1 MVNAMRYIRL
11 GVCICILL
19 FVHNQILM
27 ADEAVNT
34 DSITTEYI
42 RSIYIEKPKCA
53 LKLLDVAENKNSM
66 PLRVIDELRSLSYR
80 NLFMNKLAYV
90 YARKSYVLDSVYQ
103 KDPEHLLKMTV
114 YLAELSFLMS
124 KYNESM
130 NYALDGI
137 AQSKRLEDR
146 VSEARLLYCIGENN
160 RMLSFKDKAYDYFD
174 SAIDLLKGR
183 KGVKEIGMLSSFYG
197 GKMSYL
203 MTDSLYEDASVM
215 ALEREKQIKKLET
228 LPDVPKGLVDMQYG
242 YLYSK
247 WAYNC
252 YMEKKYEQA
261 EKYFA
266 MYQSTEYS
274 RTPDGKMYSI
284 PYLLVSKHYKQVIDN
299 CQEFKELMRKQQD
312 TINTQYMNVLEREVQ
327 AYMGMGNYKEA
338 AVLQGAII
346 AITDSINNRDK
357 ENAALELNTMY
368 NTSEKEDYI
377 AKQAFQLKIRN
388 ITLTFLTC
396 ITLLALFVL
405 WRMWRFNH
413 IIRYKNKILAKFINE
428 RLARKKDGQSLNV
441 DEQLMI
447 SQDIEDESILFDNQ
461 EEVADEASKVSG
473 EEEENKKIF
482 VELNRIVVQ
491 DQLYLSSELSR
502 EDLAQLVH
510 LNNARF
516 ARMIK
521 ECTGTNFN
529 GYINDLRI
537 DHAIKLLK
545 LHPNYTIRAIA
556 DEAGFNST
564 PILYNLFKKK
574 TGMTPYEFKKAH
586 ESLKN
591 YAVQCSCMVKQFPVL
606 SVYSNK

>member
-1 MVNAMRYIRL
+1 MVDAMRYIRL

-27 ADEAVNT
+27 ADEATNA

-53 LKLLDVAENKNSM
+53 LKLLDVAENKKSM

-252 YMEKKYEQA
+252 YMEKKYGQA

-266 MYQSTEYS
+266 MYQSTGYS

-284 PYLLVSKHYKQVIDN
+284 PYLLASKHYKQVIDN
-299 CQEFKELMRKQQD
+299 SQEFKELMRKQQD
-312 TINTQYMNVLEREVQ
+312 TINAQYMNVLEREVQ

-338 AVLQGAII
+338 AILQGAII

-368 NTSEKEDYI
+368 DTSEKEDYI
-377 AKQAFQLKIRN
+377 AKQAFQLKVRN

-396 ITLLALFVL
+396 ITLLTLFVL

-428 RLARKKDGQSLNV
+428 RLARKKDSQSLDI

-447 SQDIEDESILFDNQ
+447 SQDIEDESILFGDQ
-461 EEVADEASKVSG
+461 EEISDETGKASG

-482 VELNRIVVQ
+482 IELNRIVVQ

-537 DHAIKLLK
+537 DYAIKLLK

-556 DEAGFNST
+556 DEVGFNST

-574 TGMTPYEFKKAH
+574 TGMTPYEFKKAQ
-586 ESLKN
+586 ESL
-591 YAVQCSCMVKQFPVL
+591 
-606 SVYSNK
+606 

>member
-1 MVNAMRYIRL
+1 MRYIRL

-27 ADEAVNT
+27 ADETTNA

-396 ITLLALFVL
+396 ITLLTLFVL

-537 DHAIKLLK
+537 DYAIKLLK

-574 TGMTPYEFKKAH
+574 TGMTPYEFKKAQ
-586 ESLKN
+586 ESL
-591 YAVQCSCMVKQFPVL
+591 
-606 SVYSNK
+606 

>member
-1 MVNAMRYIRL
+1 MRYIRL

-396 ITLLALFVL
+396 ITLLTLFVL

-428 RLARKKDGQSLNV
+428 RLARKKDSQSLDI

-447 SQDIEDESILFDNQ
+447 SQDIEDESILFDDQ
-461 EEVADEASKVSG
+461 EEISDEIGKVSG

-482 VELNRIVVQ
+482 IELNRIVVQ

-537 DHAIKLLK
+537 DYAIKLLK

-574 TGMTPYEFKKAH
+574 TGMTPYEFKKAQ
-586 ESLKN
+586 ESL
-591 YAVQCSCMVKQFPVL
+591 
-606 SVYSNK
+606 

>member
-1 MVNAMRYIRL
+1 MRYIRP

-27 ADEAVNT
+27 ADEATNA

-53 LKLLDVAENKNSM
+53 LKLLDVAENKKSM

-103 KDPEHLLKMTV
+103 KDPGHLLKMTV

-183 KGVKEIGMLSSFYG
+183 KGVKEIEMLSSFYG

-252 YMEKKYEQA
+252 YMEKKYGQA

-284 PYLLVSKHYKQVIDN
+284 PYLLASKHYKQVIDN
-299 CQEFKELMRKQQD
+299 SQEFKELMRKQQD
-312 TINTQYMNVLEREVQ
+312 TINAQYMNVLEREVQ

-338 AVLQGAII
+338 AILQGAII

-368 NTSEKEDYI
+368 DTSEKEDYI
-377 AKQAFQLKIRN
+377 AKQAFQLKVRN

-396 ITLLALFVL
+396 ITLLTLFVL

-428 RLARKKDGQSLNV
+428 RLARKKDSQSLDI

-447 SQDIEDESILFDNQ
+447 SQDIEDESILFGDQ
-461 EEVADEASKVSG
+461 EEISDETGKASG

-482 VELNRIVVQ
+482 IELNRIVVQ

-537 DHAIKLLK
+537 DYAIKLLK

-556 DEAGFNST
+556 DEVGFNST

-574 TGMTPYEFKKAH
+574 TGMTPYEFKKAQ
-586 ESLKN
+586 ESL
-591 YAVQCSCMVKQFPVL
+591 
-606 SVYSNK
+606 

>member
-1 MVNAMRYIRL
+1 MVDAMRYIRL

-27 ADEAVNT
+27 ADEATNA

-53 LKLLDVAENKNSM
+53 LKLLDVAENKKSM

-252 YMEKKYEQA
+252 YMEKKYGQA

-284 PYLLVSKHYKQVIDN
+284 PYLLASKHYKQVIDN
-299 CQEFKELMRKQQD
+299 SQEFKELMRKQQD
-312 TINTQYMNVLEREVQ
+312 TINAQYMNVLEREVQ

-338 AVLQGAII
+338 AILQGAII

-368 NTSEKEDYI
+368 DTSEKEDYI
-377 AKQAFQLKIRN
+377 AKQAFQLKVRN

-396 ITLLALFVL
+396 ITLLTLFVL

-413 IIRYKNKILAKFINE
+413 IIKYKNKILAKFINE
-428 RLARKKDGQSLNV
+428 RLARKKDSQSLDI

-447 SQDIEDESILFDNQ
+447 SQDIEDESILFGDQ
-461 EEVADEASKVSG
+461 EEISDETGKASG

-482 VELNRIVVQ
+482 IELNRIVVQ

-537 DHAIKLLK
+537 DYAIKLLK

-556 DEAGFNST
+556 DEVGFNST

-574 TGMTPYEFKKAH
+574 TGMTPYEFKKAQ
-586 ESLKN
+586 ESL
-591 YAVQCSCMVKQFPVL
+591 
-606 SVYSNK
+606 

>member
-53 LKLLDVAENKNSM
+53 LKLLDVAENKKSM

-537 DHAIKLLK
+537 DYAIKLLK

-574 TGMTPYEFKKAH
+574 TGMTPYEFKKAQ
-586 ESLKN
+586 ESL
-591 YAVQCSCMVKQFPVL
+591 
-606 SVYSNK
+606 

>member
-1 MVNAMRYIRL
+1 MVDAMRYIRL

-27 ADEAVNT
+27 ADEATNA

-53 LKLLDVAENKNSM
+53 LKLLDVAENKKSM

-183 KGVKEIGMLSSFYG
+183 KGVKEIGILSSFYG

-252 YMEKKYEQA
+252 YMEKKYGQA

-284 PYLLVSKHYKQVIDN
+284 PYLLASKHYKQVIDN
-299 CQEFKELMRKQQD
+299 SQEFIELMRKQQD
-312 TINTQYMNVLEREVQ
+312 TINAQYMNVLEREVQ

-338 AVLQGAII
+338 AILQGAII

-368 NTSEKEDYI
+368 DTSEKEDYI
-377 AKQAFQLKIRN
+377 AKQAFQLKVRN

-396 ITLLALFVL
+396 ITLLTLFVL

-413 IIRYKNKILAKFINE
+413 IIKYKNKILAKFINE
-428 RLARKKDGQSLNV
+428 RLARKKDSQSLDI

-447 SQDIEDESILFDNQ
+447 SQDIEDESILFGDQ
-461 EEVADEASKVSG
+461 EEISDETGKASG

-482 VELNRIVVQ
+482 IELNRIVVQ

-537 DHAIKLLK
+537 DYAIKLLK

-556 DEAGFNST
+556 DEVGFNST

-574 TGMTPYEFKKAH
+574 TGMTPYEFKKAQ
-586 ESLKN
+586 ESL
-591 YAVQCSCMVKQFPVL
+591 
-606 SVYSNK
+606 

>member
-1 MVNAMRYIRL
+1 MVDAMRYIRL

-27 ADEAVNT
+27 ADEATNA

-53 LKLLDVAENKNSM
+53 LKLLDVAENKKSM

-252 YMEKKYEQA
+252 YMEKKYGQA

-284 PYLLVSKHYKQVIDN
+284 PYLLASKHYKQVIDN
-299 CQEFKELMRKQQD
+299 SQEFKELMRKQQD
-312 TINTQYMNVLEREVQ
+312 TINAQYMNVLEREVQ

-338 AVLQGAII
+338 AILQGAII

-368 NTSEKEDYI
+368 DTSEKEDYI
-377 AKQAFQLKIRN
+377 AKQAFQLKVRN

-396 ITLLALFVL
+396 ITLLTLFVL

-428 RLARKKDGQSLNV
+428 RLARKKDSQSLDI

-447 SQDIEDESILFDNQ
+447 SQDIEDESILFGDQ
-461 EEVADEASKVSG
+461 EEISDETGKASG

-482 VELNRIVVQ
+482 IELNRIVVQ

-502 EDLAQLVH
+502 KDLAQLVH

-537 DHAIKLLK
+537 DYAIKLLK

-556 DEAGFNST
+556 DEVGFNST

-574 TGMTPYEFKKAH
+574 TGMTPYEFKKAQ
-586 ESLKN
+586 ESL
-591 YAVQCSCMVKQFPVL
+591 
-606 SVYSNK
+606 

>member
-27 ADEAVNT
+27 ADEATNA

-53 LKLLDVAENKNSM
+53 LKLLDVAENKKSM

-284 PYLLVSKHYKQVIDN
+284 PYLLASKHYKQVIDN
-299 CQEFKELMRKQQD
+299 SQEFKELMRKQQD
-312 TINTQYMNVLEREVQ
+312 TINAQYMNVLEREVQ

-338 AVLQGAII
+338 AILQGAII

-368 NTSEKEDYI
+368 DTSEKEDYI
-377 AKQAFQLKIRN
+377 AKQAFQLKVRN

-396 ITLLALFVL
+396 ITLLTLFVL

-413 IIRYKNKILAKFINE
+413 IIKYKNKILAKFINE
-428 RLARKKDGQSLNV
+428 RLARKKDSQSLDI

-447 SQDIEDESILFDNQ
+447 SQDIEDESILFDDQ
-461 EEVADEASKVSG
+461 EEISDEIGKVSG

-482 VELNRIVVQ
+482 IELNRIVVQ

-537 DHAIKLLK
+537 DYAIKLLK

-574 TGMTPYEFKKAH
+574 TGMTPYEFKKAQ
-586 ESLKN
+586 ESL
-591 YAVQCSCMVKQFPVL
+591 
-606 SVYSNK
+606 

>member
-1 MVNAMRYIRL
+1 MRYIRL

-27 ADEAVNT
+27 ADEATNA

-53 LKLLDVAENKNSM
+53 LKLLDVAENKKSM

-284 PYLLVSKHYKQVIDN
+284 PYLLASKHYKQVIDN

-312 TINTQYMNVLEREVQ
+312 TINAQYMNVLEREVQ

-338 AVLQGAII
+338 AILQGAII

-368 NTSEKEDYI
+368 DTSEKEDYI
-377 AKQAFQLKIRN
+377 AKQAFQLKVRN

-396 ITLLALFVL
+396 IMLLTLFVL

-428 RLARKKDGQSLNV
+428 RLARKKDSQSLDI

-447 SQDIEDESILFDNQ
+447 SQDIEDESILFGDQ
-461 EEVADEASKVSG
+461 EEISDETGKASG

-482 VELNRIVVQ
+482 IELNRIVVQ

-537 DHAIKLLK
+537 DYAIKLLK

-556 DEAGFNST
+556 DEVGFNST

-574 TGMTPYEFKKAH
+574 TGMTPYEFKKAQ
-586 ESLKN
+586 ESL
-591 YAVQCSCMVKQFPVL
+591 
-606 SVYSNK
+606 

>member
-1 MVNAMRYIRL
+1 MVDAMRYIRL

-27 ADEAVNT
+27 ADEATNA

-53 LKLLDVAENKNSM
+53 LKLLDVAENKKSM

-160 RMLSFKDKAYDYFD
+160 RMFSFKDKAYDYFD

-252 YMEKKYEQA
+252 YMEKKYGQA

-284 PYLLVSKHYKQVIDN
+284 PYLLASKHYKQVIDN
-299 CQEFKELMRKQQD
+299 SQEFKELMRKQQD
-312 TINTQYMNVLEREVQ
+312 TINAQYMNVLEREVQ

-338 AVLQGAII
+338 AILQGAII

-368 NTSEKEDYI
+368 DTSEKEDYI
-377 AKQAFQLKIRN
+377 AKQAFQLKVRN

-396 ITLLALFVL
+396 ITLLTLFVL

-428 RLARKKDGQSLNV
+428 RLARKKDSQSLDI

-447 SQDIEDESILFDNQ
+447 SQDIEDESILFGDQ
-461 EEVADEASKVSG
+461 EEISDETGKASG

-482 VELNRIVVQ
+482 IELNRIVVQ

-537 DHAIKLLK
+537 DYAIKLLK

-556 DEAGFNST
+556 DEVGFNST

-574 TGMTPYEFKKAH
+574 TGMTPYEFKKAQ
-586 ESLKN
+586 ESL
-591 YAVQCSCMVKQFPVL
+591 
-606 SVYSNK
+606 

>member
-1 MVNAMRYIRL
+1 MADKMVVNAMRYIRL

-27 ADEAVNT
+27 ADEATNT

-53 LKLLDVAENKNSM
+53 LKLLDVAENKKSM

-312 TINTQYMNVLEREVQ
+312 TINAQYMNVLEREVQ
-327 AYMGMGNYKEA
+327 AHMGMGNYKEA
-338 AVLQGAII
+338 AILQGAII

-368 NTSEKEDYI
+368 DTSEKEDYI
-377 AKQAFQLKIRN
+377 AKQAFQLKVRN

-396 ITLLALFVL
+396 ITLLTLFVL

-428 RLARKKDGQSLNV
+428 RLARKKDSQSLNV

-574 TGMTPYEFKKAH
+574 TGMTPYEFKKAQ
-586 ESLKN
+586 ESL
-591 YAVQCSCMVKQFPVL
+591 
-606 SVYSNK
+606 

>member
-1 MVNAMRYIRL
+1 
-11 GVCICILL
+11 
-19 FVHNQILM
+19 
-27 ADEAVNT
+27 
-34 DSITTEYI
+34 
-42 RSIYIEKPKCA
+42 
-53 LKLLDVAENKNSM
+53 
-66 PLRVIDELRSLSYR
+66 
-80 NLFMNKLAYV
+80 MNKLAYV

-574 TGMTPYEFKKAH
+574 TGMTPYEFKKAQ
-586 ESLKN
+586 ESL
-591 YAVQCSCMVKQFPVL
+591 
-606 SVYSNK
+606 

>member
-1 MVNAMRYIRL
+1 MRYIRL

-27 ADEAVNT
+27 ADEATNA

-53 LKLLDVAENKNSM
+53 LKLLDVAENKKSM

-252 YMEKKYEQA
+252 YMEKKYGQA

-284 PYLLVSKHYKQVIDN
+284 PYLLASKHYKQVIDN
-299 CQEFKELMRKQQD
+299 SQEFKELMRKQQD
-312 TINTQYMNVLEREVQ
+312 TINAQYMNVLEREVQ

-338 AVLQGAII
+338 AILQGAII

-368 NTSEKEDYI
+368 DTSEKEDYI
-377 AKQAFQLKIRN
+377 AKQAVQLKVRN

-396 ITLLALFVL
+396 ITLLTLFVL

-428 RLARKKDGQSLNV
+428 RLARKKDSQSLDI

-447 SQDIEDESILFDNQ
+447 SQDIEDESILFGDQ
-461 EEVADEASKVSG
+461 EEISDETGKASG

-482 VELNRIVVQ
+482 IELNRIVVQ

-537 DHAIKLLK
+537 DYAIKLLK

-556 DEAGFNST
+556 DEVGFNST

-574 TGMTPYEFKKAH
+574 TGMTPYEFKKAQ
-586 ESLKN
+586 ESL
-591 YAVQCSCMVKQFPVL
+591 
-606 SVYSNK
+606 

>member
-1 MVNAMRYIRL
+1 MRYIRL

-27 ADEAVNT
+27 ADEATNA

-53 LKLLDVAENKNSM
+53 LKLLDVAENKKSM

-252 YMEKKYEQA
+252 YMEKKYGQA

-284 PYLLVSKHYKQVIDN
+284 PYLLASKHYKQVIDN
-299 CQEFKELMRKQQD
+299 SQEFKELMRKQQD
-312 TINTQYMNVLEREVQ
+312 TINAQYMNVLEREVQ

-338 AVLQGAII
+338 AILQGAII

-368 NTSEKEDYI
+368 DTSEKEDYI
-377 AKQAFQLKIRN
+377 AKQAFQLKVRN

-396 ITLLALFVL
+396 ITLLTLFVL

-428 RLARKKDGQSLNV
+428 RLARKKDSQSLDI

-447 SQDIEDESILFDNQ
+447 SQDIEDESILFGDQ
-461 EEVADEASKVSG
+461 EEISDETGKASG

-482 VELNRIVVQ
+482 IELNRIVVQ
-491 DQLYLSSELSR
+491 VQLYLSSELSR

-537 DHAIKLLK
+537 DYAIKLLK

-556 DEAGFNST
+556 DEVGFNST

-574 TGMTPYEFKKAH
+574 TGMTPYEFKKAQ
-586 ESLKN
+586 ESL
-591 YAVQCSCMVKQFPVL
+591 
-606 SVYSNK
+606 

>member
-1 MVNAMRYIRL
+1 MVDAMRYIRL

-27 ADEAVNT
+27 ADEATNA

-53 LKLLDVAENKNSM
+53 LKLLDVAENKKSM

-252 YMEKKYEQA
+252 YMEKKYGQA

-284 PYLLVSKHYKQVIDN
+284 PYLLASKHYKQVIDN
-299 CQEFKELMRKQQD
+299 SQEFKELMRKQQD
-312 TINTQYMNVLEREVQ
+312 TINAQYMNVLEREVQ

-338 AVLQGAII
+338 AILQGAII

-368 NTSEKEDYI
+368 DTSEKEDYI
-377 AKQAFQLKIRN
+377 AKQAFQLKVRN

-396 ITLLALFVL
+396 ITLLTLFVL

-428 RLARKKDGQSLNV
+428 RLARKKDSQSLDI

-447 SQDIEDESILFDNQ
+447 SQDIEDESILFGDQ
-461 EEVADEASKVSG
+461 EEISDETGKASG

-482 VELNRIVVQ
+482 IELNRIIVQ

-537 DHAIKLLK
+537 DYAIKLLK

-556 DEAGFNST
+556 DEVGFNST

-574 TGMTPYEFKKAH
+574 TGMTPYEFKKAQ
-586 ESLKN
+586 ESL
-591 YAVQCSCMVKQFPVL
+591 
-606 SVYSNK
+606 

>member
-1 MVNAMRYIRL
+1 MVDAMRYIRL

-27 ADEAVNT
+27 ADEATNA

-53 LKLLDVAENKNSM
+53 LKLLDVAENKKAM

-252 YMEKKYEQA
+252 YMEKKYGQA

-284 PYLLVSKHYKQVIDN
+284 PYLLASKHYKQVIDN
-299 CQEFKELMRKQQD
+299 SQEFKELMRKQQD
-312 TINTQYMNVLEREVQ
+312 TINAQYMNVLEREVQ

-338 AVLQGAII
+338 AILQGAII

-368 NTSEKEDYI
+368 DTSEKEDYI
-377 AKQAFQLKIRN
+377 AKQAFQLKVRN

-396 ITLLALFVL
+396 ITLLTLFVL

-428 RLARKKDGQSLNV
+428 RLARKKDSQSLDI

-447 SQDIEDESILFDNQ
+447 SQDIEDESILFGDQ
-461 EEVADEASKVSG
+461 EEISDETGKASG

-482 VELNRIVVQ
+482 IELNRIVVQ

-537 DHAIKLLK
+537 DYAIKLLK

-556 DEAGFNST
+556 DEVGFNST

-574 TGMTPYEFKKAH
+574 TGMTPYEFKKAQ
-586 ESLKN
+586 ESL
-591 YAVQCSCMVKQFPVL
+591 
-606 SVYSNK
+606 

>member
-274 RTPDGKMYSI
+274 RTPDGKMYSS

-574 TGMTPYEFKKAH
+574 TGMTPYEFKKAQ
-586 ESLKN
+586 ESL
-591 YAVQCSCMVKQFPVL
+591 
-606 SVYSNK
+606 

>member
-1 MVNAMRYIRL
+1 MRYIRL

-27 ADEAVNT
+27 ADEATNA

-53 LKLLDVAENKNSM
+53 LKLLDVAENKKSM
-66 PLRVIDELRSLSYR
+66 PLRVIDELRSLSYC

-183 KGVKEIGMLSSFYG
+183 KGVKEIGILSSFYG

-252 YMEKKYEQA
+252 YMEKKYGQA

-284 PYLLVSKHYKQVIDN
+284 PYLLASKHYKQVIDN
-299 CQEFKELMRKQQD
+299 SQEFIELMRKQQD
-312 TINTQYMNVLEREVQ
+312 TINAQYMNVLEREVQ

-338 AVLQGAII
+338 AILQGAII

-368 NTSEKEDYI
+368 DTSEKEDYI
-377 AKQAFQLKIRN
+377 AKQAFQLKVRN

-396 ITLLALFVL
+396 ITLLTLFVL

-413 IIRYKNKILAKFINE
+413 IIKYKNKILAKFINE
-428 RLARKKDGQSLNV
+428 RLARKKDSQSLDI

-447 SQDIEDESILFDNQ
+447 SQDIEDESILFGDQ
-461 EEVADEASKVSG
+461 EEISDETGKASG

-482 VELNRIVVQ
+482 IELNRIVVQ

-537 DHAIKLLK
+537 DYAIKLLK

-556 DEAGFNST
+556 DEVGFNST

-574 TGMTPYEFKKAH
+574 TGMTPYEFKKAQ
-586 ESLKN
+586 ESL
-591 YAVQCSCMVKQFPVL
+591 
-606 SVYSNK
+606 

>member
-1 MVNAMRYIRL
+1 MVDAMRYIRL

-27 ADEAVNT
+27 ADEATNA

-53 LKLLDVAENKNSM
+53 LKLLDVAENKKSM

-252 YMEKKYEQA
+252 YMEKKYGQA

-284 PYLLVSKHYKQVIDN
+284 PYLLASKHYKQVIDN
-299 CQEFKELMRKQQD
+299 SQEFKELMRKQHD
-312 TINTQYMNVLEREVQ
+312 TINAQYMNVLEREVQ

-338 AVLQGAII
+338 AILQGAII

-368 NTSEKEDYI
+368 DTSEKEDYI
-377 AKQAFQLKIRN
+377 AKQAFQLKVRN

-396 ITLLALFVL
+396 ITLLTLFVL

-428 RLARKKDGQSLNV
+428 RLARKKDSQSLDI

-447 SQDIEDESILFDNQ
+447 SQDIEDESILFGDQ
-461 EEVADEASKVSG
+461 EEISDETGKASG

-482 VELNRIVVQ
+482 IELNRIVVQ

-537 DHAIKLLK
+537 DYAIKLLK

-556 DEAGFNST
+556 DEVGFNST

-574 TGMTPYEFKKAH
+574 TGMTPYEFKKAQ
-586 ESLKN
+586 ESL
-591 YAVQCSCMVKQFPVL
+591 
-606 SVYSNK
+606 

>member
-1 MVNAMRYIRL
+1 MVDAMRYIRL

-27 ADEAVNT
+27 ADEATNA

-53 LKLLDVAENKNSM
+53 LKLLDVAENKKSM

-252 YMEKKYEQA
+252 YMEKKYGQA

-284 PYLLVSKHYKQVIDN
+284 PYLLASKHYKQVIDN
-299 CQEFKELMRKQQD
+299 SQEFKELMRKQQD
-312 TINTQYMNVLEREVQ
+312 TINAQYMNVLEREVQ

-338 AVLQGAII
+338 AILQGAII

-368 NTSEKEDYI
+368 DTSEKEDYI
-377 AKQAFQLKIRN
+377 AKQAFQLKVRN

-396 ITLLALFVL
+396 ITLLTLFVL

-428 RLARKKDGQSLNV
+428 RLARKKDSQSLDI

-447 SQDIEDESILFDNQ
+447 SQDIEDESILFGDQ
-461 EEVADEASKVSG
+461 EEISDETGKASG

-482 VELNRIVVQ
+482 IELNRIVVQ

-537 DHAIKLLK
+537 DYAIKLLK

-574 TGMTPYEFKKAH
+574 TGMTPYEFKKAQ
-586 ESLKN
+586 ESL
-591 YAVQCSCMVKQFPVL
+591 
-606 SVYSNK
+606 

>member
-1 MVNAMRYIRL
+1 MRYIRL

-27 ADEAVNT
+27 ADETTNA

-146 VSEARLLYCIGENN
+146 MSEARLLYCIGENN

-396 ITLLALFVL
+396 ITLLTLYVL

-537 DHAIKLLK
+537 DYAIKLLK

-574 TGMTPYEFKKAH
+574 TGMTPYEFKKAQ
-586 ESLKN
+586 ESL
-591 YAVQCSCMVKQFPVL
+591 
-606 SVYSNK
+606 

>member
-90 YARKSYVLDSVYQ
+90 YATKSYVLDSVYQ

-545 LHPNYTIRAIA
+545 LHPNYTIRAMA

-574 TGMTPYEFKKAH
+574 TGMTPYEFKKAQ
-586 ESLKN
+586 ESL
-591 YAVQCSCMVKQFPVL
+591 
-606 SVYSNK
+606 

>member
-1 MVNAMRYIRL
+1 MRYIRL

-27 ADEAVNT
+27 ADEATNA
-34 DSITTEYI
+34 DSITTESI

-53 LKLLDVAENKNSM
+53 LKLLDVAENKKSM

-284 PYLLVSKHYKQVIDN
+284 PYLLASKHYKQVIDN
-299 CQEFKELMRKQQD
+299 SQEFKELMRKQQD
-312 TINTQYMNVLEREVQ
+312 TINAQYMNVLEREVQ
-327 AYMGMGNYKEA
+327 AHMGMGNYKEA
-338 AVLQGAII
+338 AILQGAII

-368 NTSEKEDYI
+368 DTSEKEDYI
-377 AKQAFQLKIRN
+377 AKQAFQLKVRN

-396 ITLLALFVL
+396 ITLLTLFVL

-428 RLARKKDGQSLNV
+428 RLARKKDSQSLDI

-447 SQDIEDESILFDNQ
+447 SQDIEDESILFDDQ
-461 EEVADEASKVSG
+461 EEISDGTGKASG

-482 VELNRIVVQ
+482 IELNRIVVQ

-537 DHAIKLLK
+537 DYAIKLLK

-556 DEAGFNST
+556 DEVGFNST

-574 TGMTPYEFKKAH
+574 TGMTPYEFKKAQ
-586 ESLKN
+586 ESL
-591 YAVQCSCMVKQFPVL
+591 
-606 SVYSNK
+606 

>member
-34 DSITTEYI
+34 DSIITEYI

-215 ALEREKQIKKLET
+215 ALERENQIKKLET

-574 TGMTPYEFKKAH
+574 TGMTPYEFKKAQ
-586 ESLKN
+586 ESL
-591 YAVQCSCMVKQFPVL
+591 
-606 SVYSNK
+606 

>member
-27 ADEAVNT
+27 ADEATNA

-53 LKLLDVAENKNSM
+53 LKLLDVAENKKSM

-284 PYLLVSKHYKQVIDN
+284 PYLLASKHYKQVIDN
-299 CQEFKELMRKQQD
+299 SQEFKELMRKQQD
-312 TINTQYMNVLEREVQ
+312 TINAQYMNVLEREVQ

-338 AVLQGAII
+338 AILQGAII

-368 NTSEKEDYI
+368 DTSEKEDYI
-377 AKQAFQLKIRN
+377 AKQAFQLKVRN

-396 ITLLALFVL
+396 ITLLTLFVL

-428 RLARKKDGQSLNV
+428 RLARKKDSQSLDI

-447 SQDIEDESILFDNQ
+447 SQDIEDESILFDDQ
-461 EEVADEASKVSG
+461 EEISDETGKASG

-482 VELNRIVVQ
+482 IELNRIVVQ

-537 DHAIKLLK
+537 DYAIKLLK

-556 DEAGFNST
+556 DEVGFNST

-574 TGMTPYEFKKAH
+574 TGMTPYEFKKVQ
-586 ESLKN
+586 ESL
-591 YAVQCSCMVKQFPVL
+591 
-606 SVYSNK
+606 

>member
-146 VSEARLLYCIGENN
+146 VAEARLLYCIGENN

-574 TGMTPYEFKKAH
+574 TGMTPYEFKKAQ
-586 ESLKN
+586 ESL
-591 YAVQCSCMVKQFPVL
+591 
-606 SVYSNK
+606 

>member
-1 MVNAMRYIRL
+1 MRYIRL

-27 ADEAVNT
+27 ADEATNA

-53 LKLLDVAENKNSM
+53 LKLLDVAENKKSM

-130 NYALDGI
+130 NSALDGI

-252 YMEKKYEQA
+252 YMEKKYGQA

-284 PYLLVSKHYKQVIDN
+284 PYLLASKHYKQVIDN
-299 CQEFKELMRKQQD
+299 SQEFKELMRKQQD
-312 TINTQYMNVLEREVQ
+312 TINAQYMNVLEREVQ

-338 AVLQGAII
+338 AILQGAII

-368 NTSEKEDYI
+368 DTSEKEDYI
-377 AKQAFQLKIRN
+377 AKQAFQLKVRN

-396 ITLLALFVL
+396 ITLLTLFVL

-428 RLARKKDGQSLNV
+428 RLARKKDSQSLDI

-447 SQDIEDESILFDNQ
+447 SQDIEDESILFGDQ
-461 EEVADEASKVSG
+461 EEISDETGKASG

-482 VELNRIVVQ
+482 IELNRIVVQ

-537 DHAIKLLK
+537 DYAIKLLK

-556 DEAGFNST
+556 DEVGFNST

-574 TGMTPYEFKKAH
+574 TGMTPYEFKKAQ
-586 ESLKN
+586 ESL
-591 YAVQCSCMVKQFPVL
+591 
-606 SVYSNK
+606 

>member
-1 MVNAMRYIRL
+1 MRYIRL

-27 ADEAVNT
+27 ADEATNA

-53 LKLLDVAENKNSM
+53 LKLLDVAENKKSM

-103 KDPEHLLKMTV
+103 KDSEHLLKMTV

-252 YMEKKYEQA
+252 YMEKKYGQA

-284 PYLLVSKHYKQVIDN
+284 PYLLASKHYKQVIDN
-299 CQEFKELMRKQQD
+299 SQEFKELMRKQQD
-312 TINTQYMNVLEREVQ
+312 TINAQYMNVLEREVQ

-338 AVLQGAII
+338 AILQGAII

-368 NTSEKEDYI
+368 DTSEKEDYI
-377 AKQAFQLKIRN
+377 AKQAFQLKVRN

-396 ITLLALFVL
+396 ITLLTLFVL

-428 RLARKKDGQSLNV
+428 RLARKKDSQSLDI

-447 SQDIEDESILFDNQ
+447 SQDIEDESILFGDQ
-461 EEVADEASKVSG
+461 EEISDETGKASG

-482 VELNRIVVQ
+482 IELNRIVVQ

-537 DHAIKLLK
+537 DYAIKLLK

-556 DEAGFNST
+556 DEVGFNST

-574 TGMTPYEFKKAH
+574 TGMTPYEFKKVQ
-586 ESLKN
+586 ESL
-591 YAVQCSCMVKQFPVL
+591 
-606 SVYSNK
+606 

>member
-1 MVNAMRYIRL
+1 MVDAMRYIRL

-27 ADEAVNT
+27 ADEATNA

-53 LKLLDVAENKNSM
+53 LKLLDVAENKKSM

-174 SAIDLLKGR
+174 SAIDLFKGR
-183 KGVKEIGMLSSFYG
+183 KGVKEIGMLSSLYG

-252 YMEKKYEQA
+252 YMEKKYGQA

-284 PYLLVSKHYKQVIDN
+284 PYLLASKHYKQVIDN
-299 CQEFKELMRKQQD
+299 SQEFKELMRKQQD
-312 TINTQYMNVLEREVQ
+312 TINAQYMNVLEREVQ

-338 AVLQGAII
+338 AILQGAII

-368 NTSEKEDYI
+368 DTSEKEDYI
-377 AKQAFQLKIRN
+377 AKQAFQLKVRN

-396 ITLLALFVL
+396 ITLLTLFVL

-428 RLARKKDGQSLNV
+428 RLARKKDSQSLDI

-447 SQDIEDESILFDNQ
+447 SQDIEDESILFGDQ
-461 EEVADEASKVSG
+461 EEISDETGKASG

-482 VELNRIVVQ
+482 IELNRIVVQ

-537 DHAIKLLK
+537 DYAIKLLK

-556 DEAGFNST
+556 DEVGFNST

-574 TGMTPYEFKKAH
+574 TGMTPYEFKKAQ
-586 ESLKN
+586 ESL
-591 YAVQCSCMVKQFPVL
+591 
-606 SVYSNK
+606 

>member
-1 MVNAMRYIRL
+1 MVDAMRYIRL

-27 ADEAVNT
+27 ADEATNA

-53 LKLLDVAENKNSM
+53 LKLLDVAENKKSM

-252 YMEKKYEQA
+252 YMEKKYGQA

-284 PYLLVSKHYKQVIDN
+284 PYLLASKHYKQVIDN
-299 CQEFKELMRKQQD
+299 SQEFKELMRKQQD
-312 TINTQYMNVLEREVQ
+312 TINAQYMNVLEREVQ

-338 AVLQGAII
+338 AILQGAII

-368 NTSEKEDYI
+368 DTSEKEDYI
-377 AKQAFQLKIRN
+377 AKQAFQLKVRN

-396 ITLLALFVL
+396 ITLLTLFVL

-428 RLARKKDGQSLNV
+428 RLARKKDSQSLDI

-447 SQDIEDESILFDNQ
+447 SQDIEDESILFGDQ
-461 EEVADEASKVSG
+461 EEISDETGKASG

-482 VELNRIVVQ
+482 IELNRIVVQ

-521 ECTGTNFN
+521 ECTGTNIN

-537 DHAIKLLK
+537 DYAIKLLK

-556 DEAGFNST
+556 DEVGFNST

-574 TGMTPYEFKKAH
+574 TGMTPYEFKKAQ
-586 ESLKN
+586 ESL
-591 YAVQCSCMVKQFPVL
+591 
-606 SVYSNK
+606 

>member
-27 ADEAVNT
+27 ADEATNA

-53 LKLLDVAENKNSM
+53 LKLLDVAENKKSM
-66 PLRVIDELRSLSYR
+66 PLRLIDELRSLSYR

-284 PYLLVSKHYKQVIDN
+284 PYLLASKHYKQVIDN

-312 TINTQYMNVLEREVQ
+312 TINAQYMNVLEREVQ
-327 AYMGMGNYKEA
+327 AHMGMGNYKEA
-338 AVLQGAII
+338 AILQGAII

-368 NTSEKEDYI
+368 DTSEKEDYI
-377 AKQAFQLKIRN
+377 AKQAFQLKVRN

-396 ITLLALFVL
+396 ITLLTLFVL

-428 RLARKKDGQSLNV
+428 RLARKKDSQSLDI

-447 SQDIEDESILFDNQ
+447 SQDIEDESILFDDQ
-461 EEVADEASKVSG
+461 EEISDETGKVSG

-482 VELNRIVVQ
+482 IELNRIVVQ

-537 DHAIKLLK
+537 DYAIKLLK

-574 TGMTPYEFKKAH
+574 TGMTPYEFKKAQ
-586 ESLKN
+586 ESL
-591 YAVQCSCMVKQFPVL
+591 
-606 SVYSNK
+606 

>member
-1 MVNAMRYIRL
+1 MVDAMRYIRL

-27 ADEAVNT
+27 ADEATNA

-53 LKLLDVAENKNSM
+53 LKLLDVAENKKSM

-284 PYLLVSKHYKQVIDN
+284 PYLLASKHYKQVIDN

-312 TINTQYMNVLEREVQ
+312 TINAQYMNVLEREVQ
-327 AYMGMGNYKEA
+327 AHMGMGNYKEA
-338 AVLQGAII
+338 AILQGAII

-368 NTSEKEDYI
+368 DTSEKEDYI
-377 AKQAFQLKIRN
+377 AKQAFQLKVRN

-396 ITLLALFVL
+396 ITLLTLFVL

-428 RLARKKDGQSLNV
+428 RLARKKDSQSLDI

-447 SQDIEDESILFDNQ
+447 SQDIEDESILFDDQ
-461 EEVADEASKVSG
+461 EEISDETGKVSG

-482 VELNRIVVQ
+482 IELNRIVVQ

-537 DHAIKLLK
+537 DYAIKLLK

-574 TGMTPYEFKKAH
+574 TGMTPYEFKKAQ
-586 ESLKN
+586 ESL
-591 YAVQCSCMVKQFPVL
+591 
-606 SVYSNK
+606 

>member
-1 MVNAMRYIRL
+1 MRYIRL

-27 ADEAVNT
+27 ADEATNA

-53 LKLLDVAENKNSM
+53 LKLLDVAENKKSM

-252 YMEKKYEQA
+252 YMEKKYGQA

-284 PYLLVSKHYKQVIDN
+284 PYLLASKHYKQVIDN
-299 CQEFKELMRKQQD
+299 SQEFKELMRKQQD
-312 TINTQYMNVLEREVQ
+312 TINAQYMNVLEREVQ

-338 AVLQGAII
+338 AILQGAII

-368 NTSEKEDYI
+368 DTSEKEDYI
-377 AKQAFQLKIRN
+377 AKQAFQLKVRN

-396 ITLLALFVL
+396 ITLLTLFVL

-428 RLARKKDGQSLNV
+428 RLARKKDSQSLDI

-447 SQDIEDESILFDNQ
+447 SQDIEDECILFGDQ
-461 EEVADEASKVSG
+461 EEISDETGKASG

-482 VELNRIVVQ
+482 IELNRIVVQ

-537 DHAIKLLK
+537 DYAIKLLK

-556 DEAGFNST
+556 DEVGFNST

-574 TGMTPYEFKKAH
+574 TGMTPYEFKKAQ
-586 ESLKN
+586 ESL
-591 YAVQCSCMVKQFPVL
+591 
-606 SVYSNK
+606 

>member
-1 MVNAMRYIRL
+1 MRYIRL

-34 DSITTEYI
+34 DSIITEYI

-215 ALEREKQIKKLET
+215 ALERENQIKKLET

-574 TGMTPYEFKKAH
+574 TGMTPYEFKKAQ
-586 ESLKN
+586 ESL
-591 YAVQCSCMVKQFPVL
+591 
-606 SVYSNK
+606 

>member
-1 MVNAMRYIRL
+1 MRYIRL

-27 ADEAVNT
+27 ADEATNA

-53 LKLLDVAENKNSM
+53 LKLLDVAENKKSM

-252 YMEKKYEQA
+252 YMEKKYGQA

-284 PYLLVSKHYKQVIDN
+284 PYLLASKHYKQVIDN
-299 CQEFKELMRKQQD
+299 SQEFKELMRKQQD
-312 TINTQYMNVLEREVQ
+312 TINAQYMNVLEREVQ

-338 AVLQGAII
+338 AILQGAII

-368 NTSEKEDYI
+368 DTSEKEDYI
-377 AKQAFQLKIRN
+377 AKQAFQLKVRN

-396 ITLLALFVL
+396 ITLLTLFVL

-413 IIRYKNKILAKFINE
+413 IIKYKNKILAKFINE
-428 RLARKKDGQSLNV
+428 RLARKKDSQSLDI

-447 SQDIEDESILFDNQ
+447 SQDIEDESILFGDQ
-461 EEVADEASKVSG
+461 EEISDETGKASG

-482 VELNRIVVQ
+482 IELNRIVVQ

-521 ECTGTNFN
+521 ECTRTNFN

-537 DHAIKLLK
+537 DYAIKLLK

-556 DEAGFNST
+556 DEVGFNST

-574 TGMTPYEFKKAH
+574 TGMTPYEFKKAQ
-586 ESLKN
+586 ESL
-591 YAVQCSCMVKQFPVL
+591 
-606 SVYSNK
+606 

>member
-1 MVNAMRYIRL
+1 MVDAMRYIRL

-27 ADEAVNT
+27 ADEATNA

-53 LKLLDVAENKNSM
+53 LKLLDVAENKKSM

-183 KGVKEIGMLSSFYG
+183 KGVKEIGILSSFYG

-252 YMEKKYEQA
+252 YMEKKYGQA

-284 PYLLVSKHYKQVIDN
+284 PYLLASKHYKQVIDN
-299 CQEFKELMRKQQD
+299 SQEFKELMRKQQD
-312 TINTQYMNVLEREVQ
+312 TINAQYMNVLEREVQ

-338 AVLQGAII
+338 AILQGAII

-357 ENAALELNTMY
+357 ENAALELNTIY
-368 NTSEKEDYI
+368 DTSEKEDYI
-377 AKQAFQLKIRN
+377 AKQAFQLKVRN

-396 ITLLALFVL
+396 ITLLTLFVL

-413 IIRYKNKILAKFINE
+413 IIKYKNKILAKFINE
-428 RLARKKDGQSLNV
+428 RLARKKDSQSLDI

-447 SQDIEDESILFDNQ
+447 SQDIEDESILFGDQ
-461 EEVADEASKVSG
+461 EEISDETGKASG

-482 VELNRIVVQ
+482 IELNRIVVQ

-537 DHAIKLLK
+537 DYAIKLLK

-556 DEAGFNST
+556 DEVGFNST

-574 TGMTPYEFKKAH
+574 TGMTPYEFKKAQ
-586 ESLKN
+586 ESL
-591 YAVQCSCMVKQFPVL
+591 
-606 SVYSNK
+606 

>member
-574 TGMTPYEFKKAH
+574 TGMTSYEFKKAQ
-586 ESLKN
+586 ESL
-591 YAVQCSCMVKQFPVL
+591 
-606 SVYSNK
+606 

>member
-1 MVNAMRYIRL
+1 MVDAMRYIRL

-27 ADEAVNT
+27 ADEATNA

-53 LKLLDVAENKNSM
+53 LKLLDVAENKKSM

-252 YMEKKYEQA
+252 YMEKKYGQA

-284 PYLLVSKHYKQVIDN
+284 PYLLASKHYKQVIDN
-299 CQEFKELMRKQQD
+299 SQEFKELMRKQQD

-338 AVLQGAII
+338 AILQGAII

-396 ITLLALFVL
+396 ITLLTLFVL

-428 RLARKKDGQSLNV
+428 RLARKKDSQSLDI

-447 SQDIEDESILFDNQ
+447 SQDIEDESILFDDQ
-461 EEVADEASKVSG
+461 EEISDETGKVSG

-482 VELNRIVVQ
+482 IELNRIVVQ

-537 DHAIKLLK
+537 DYAIKLLK

-574 TGMTPYEFKKAH
+574 TGMTPYEFKKAQ
-586 ESLKN
+586 ESL
-591 YAVQCSCMVKQFPVL
+591 
-606 SVYSNK
+606 

>member
-1 MVNAMRYIRL
+1 MRYIRL

-27 ADEAVNT
+27 ADEATNA

-53 LKLLDVAENKNSM
+53 LKLLDVAENKKSM

-183 KGVKEIGMLSSFYG
+183 KGVKEIGILSSFYG

-252 YMEKKYEQA
+252 YMEKKYGQA

-284 PYLLVSKHYKQVIDN
+284 PYLLASKHYKQVIDN
-299 CQEFKELMRKQQD
+299 SQEFIELMRKQQD
-312 TINTQYMNVLEREVQ
+312 TINAQYMNVLEREVQ

-338 AVLQGAII
+338 AILQGAII

-368 NTSEKEDYI
+368 DTSEKEDYI
-377 AKQAFQLKIRN
+377 AKQAFQLKVRN

-396 ITLLALFVL
+396 ITLLTLFVL

-413 IIRYKNKILAKFINE
+413 IIKYKNKILAKFINE
-428 RLARKKDGQSLNV
+428 RLARKKDSQSLDI

-447 SQDIEDESILFDNQ
+447 SQDIEDESILFGDQ
-461 EEVADEASKVSG
+461 EEISDETGKASG

-482 VELNRIVVQ
+482 IELNRIVVQ

-502 EDLAQLVH
+502 EDLAQLVQ

-537 DHAIKLLK
+537 DYAIKLLK

-556 DEAGFNST
+556 DEVGFNST

-574 TGMTPYEFKKAH
+574 TGMTPYEFKKAQ
-586 ESLKN
+586 ESL
-591 YAVQCSCMVKQFPVL
+591 
-606 SVYSNK
+606 